1 MDWTQEEVEQV
12 KTAYLSGLSIAQI
25 AGQMGISEKSIRNK
39 LARMNISVNELKR
52 RVPKDVYY
60 DDCKIICPFFLEFEN
75 GKCITC
81 EGIISKTVT
90 VRKFTQPKEF
100 SEYVAKYCNSEYKT
114 CPIAVRLFEKWK

>member
-12 KTAYLSGLSIAQI
+12 KTAYLSGLSMERIAVQI
-25 AGQMGISEKSIRNK
+25 GRSEKSVRNK
-39 LARMNISVNELKR
+39 LARMNISVKEMKR

-75 GKCITC
+75 GKSITC
-81 EGIISKTVT
+81 EGIVSKTET
-90 VRKFTQPKEF
+90 VRKFTQQKDF
-100 SEYVAKYCNSEYKT
+100 SDYVAKFCNSEYKM